1 MAKNELISLALI
13 WSEPRH
19 AYALNTMGK
28 ALHLE
33 RWARISQ
40 ASLYNALARLAEQG
54 CVQVTIERPGNMPE
68 RKVYSITEQGRERLR
83 AELRE
88 ALLTPALTENPFY
101 LAISFAFGLPAA
113 EIVSVLKERIK
124 QLDEA
129 LGTMKKDRIPLM
141 LVRASQPLIML
152 DAGIKHI
159 QVEIECA
166 RKHMRL
172 LGSKPDYYEKEV
184 KRVLSMA
191 LLRRGK
197 AEQRE
202 GL

>member
-19 AYALNTMGK
+19 AYALNVMGK
-28 ALHLE
+28 AMHLE

-54 CVQVTIERPGNMPE
+54 CVQVTTERPGNMPE

-83 AELRE
+83 QELRE
-88 ALLTPALTENPFY
+88 ALLTPAMGENPFY
-101 LAISFAFGLPAA
+101 LAVSFAFGLPAT
-113 EIVSVLKERIK
+113 EVISVLRERIT
-124 QLDEA
+124 QLDDA
-129 LGTMKKDRIPLM
+129 LATMKRDRIPLM

-152 DAGIKHI
+152 DAGIKHL

-166 RKHMRL
+166 RKHIKL
-172 LGSKPDYYEKEV
+172 LERRPDYYEKEV
-184 KRVLSMA
+184 KRVLGLA
-191 LLRRGK
+191 LMRKGK
-197 AEQRE
+197 VAQ
-202 GL
+202 